1 MPRDVRHPSAVP
13 RWSHRDPAEG
23 GSPFADGDPR
33 REVWDAATLEARRAL
48 ERCDADIAATARVTL
63 DPDAYREQL
72 VDLALRRFDIWAERG
87 LSVVSD
93 DRGREDYSAVDRRLR
108 GQLARLRRRHLPP
121 RRCRTRAAAPPRR
134 GAETLVGRGAHGGG
148 RRFTRN
154 AAPGARLNGPRRR
167 ARGGAGETPIAPA
180 GGERPGRRAHG

>member
-48 ERCDADIAATARVTL
+48 ERCDAHVAATARVTL

-87 LSVVSD
+87 LSAVSD
-93 DRGREDYSAVDRRLR
+93 DRGRADYRQWLDAYADNWLAYVADTCPRVDA
-108 GQLARLRRRHLPP
+108 GPALRRRLDAARRRWSDAARTAADAGSHATPP
-121 RRCRTRAAAPPRR
+121 R
-134 GAETLVGRGAHGGG
+134 GHD
-148 RRFTRN
+148 
-154 AAPGARLNGPRRR
+154 
-167 ARGGAGETPIAPA
+167 
-180 GGERPGRRAHG
+180 